1 VYLTT
6 SSDAAAKQTTNVD
19 QGLTKDE
26 NVALAARLF
35 RAVRLNGDK
44 IAKANPYWS
53 TLGGQSLPRMVVV
66 DSSGQKIGSL
76 EGNDLS
82 ASNLFKQMKKAA
94 AKTYKADL
102 EKVVKESRGL
112 LDEMDQIEA
121 KQKLVAERKKTIKPG
136 KEKDLVA
143 EETKLAEQMK
153 DVQAREVDL
162 LKKVA
167 EDRKV
172 TKA

>member
-1 VYLTT
+1 
-6 SSDAAAKQTTNVD
+6 
-19 QGLTKDE
+19 
-26 NVALAARLF
+26 
-35 RAVRLNGDK
+35 
-44 IAKANPYWS
+44 
-53 TLGGQSLPRMVVV
+53 
-66 DSSGQKIGSL
+66 
-76 EGNDLS
+76 
-82 ASNLFKQMKKAA
+82 MKRAA

-121 KQKLVAERKKTIKPG
+121 KQKLVAERKKTVKPG
-136 KEKDLVA
+136 KEKDLLA

-153 DVQAREVDL
+153 DVQARESEL